1 MADLLAITGS
11 DLERSKDLMD
21 FKCQFDKR
29 VRGIMGIRADAP
41 PGETLRQEL
50 ESLTAKVEQL
60 QKFAEKHEDR
70 DNRMASYLENLDAL
84 RPVEGQTVIQAF
96 KVVIQDLEVVK
107 QQVQTQADNMQKHT
121 NHVKE

>member
-21 FKCQFDKR
+21 FKCQFDNR
-29 VRGIMGIRADAP
+29 VRGIMEIRADAP

-50 ESLTAKVEQL
+50 ESLKAKVEQV

-70 DNRMASYLENLDAL
+70 DNRMASYLNDVDAA
-84 RPVEGQTVIQAF
+84 RPVEGQ
-96 KVVIQDLEVVK
+96 
-107 QQVQTQADNMQKHT
+107 QAD
-121 NHVKE
+121 VP